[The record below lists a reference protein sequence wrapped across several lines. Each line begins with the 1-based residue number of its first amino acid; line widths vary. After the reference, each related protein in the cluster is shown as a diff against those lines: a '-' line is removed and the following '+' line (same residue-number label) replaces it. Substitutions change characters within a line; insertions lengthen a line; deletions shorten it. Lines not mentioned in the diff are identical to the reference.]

1 MKEFKGTWLMIKTG
15 DDYSKPELIEFNEN
29 KVLHFGVGDGS
40 HNGVLSKNEIWV
52 ENISDTRFELVNA
65 NRIRFFHHGKLHK
78 VISETESITVD
89 KIFEVD
95 YERLEPTKT
104 DLSKMDIEKLEFN
117 VQWNNEHIKFVFNK
131 DLYSAA
137 IQEVNKRLRRE
148 GRKLSLENL
157 DGTYFGAI
165 YDNGVRETLIPI
177 REISKEKLTLYGFPE
192 KPYEITVP

>member
-1 MKEFKGTWLMIKTG
+1 MIKTG
-15 DDYSKPELIEFNEN
+15 DDYSEPELIEFNEN
-29 KVLHFGVGDGS
+29 KVLHFGVRNGS
-40 HNGVLSKNEIWV
+40 YNGVLSKNQIWT

-65 NRIRFFHHGKLHK
+65 NRIRFFRHGKLHK

-89 KIFEVD
+89 EIFKVD

-117 VQWNNEHIKFVFNK
+117 VQWNKEHIKFVFNK
-131 DLYSAA
+131 DLDSAA

-192 KPYEITVP
+192 KPYEITVH